1 MLTDFYDVIIQPDE
15 YRFSPSGTYY
25 APPEGPLGS
34 YAEYVNS
41 LPYTEGPELF
51 GLHDNANITCALGET
66 NLLLNTVLSL
76 QPRSGGGGGM
86 SWDDQLAEVSA
97 DIEARLPAA
106 YDIELAL
113 IQFPVRYDEAMNTV
127 LTQELQRFNNL
138 TDLIKGMLK
147 EVQRAIKGLVVM
159 SGELETMGNSMVT
172 GKVPGAWAKA
182 AYPSRKPLGS
192 WVLDLIARLKFLQD
206 WFDALVPPNI
216 FWISGFYFI
225 QAFITGTLQNY
236 ARKYQLPIDTVAFD
250 FAILRPDEERKA
262 TAEKIPDGSVCHGLF
277 FEGARWDVEKHVIA
291 ESRPRELYTTCPM
304 FHMQPKVKGDIEE
317 VIGRP
322 ELYTGAIRGTAHKYQ
337 VPVYRE
343 SARAGVLSTTGH
355 STNFVMFI
363 RVPMA
368 KEHTQQH
375 WIKRGVAMLSQLDD

>member
-1 MLTDFYDVIIQPDE
+1 
-15 YRFSPSGTYY
+15 
-25 APPEGPLGS
+25 
-34 YAEYVNS
+34 
-41 LPYTEGPELF
+41 
-51 GLHDNANITCALGET
+51 
-66 NLLLNTVLSL
+66 
-76 QPRSGGGGGM
+76 
-86 SWDDQLAEVSA
+86 
-97 DIEARLPAA
+97 
-106 YDIELAL
+106 
-113 IQFPVRYDEAMNTV
+113 
-127 LTQELQRFNNL
+127 
-138 TDLIKGMLK
+138 
-147 EVQRAIKGLVVM
+147 
-159 SGELETMGNSMVT
+159 MVT
-172 GKVPGAWAKA
+172 GKEPGAWAKA

-277 FEGARWDVEKHVIA
+277 FEGRAGMLKTRHA

-304 FHMQPKVKGDIEE
+304 FHMQPKVKGDIERSLADPSCTRARFK
-317 VIGRP
+317 VPHTRARYR
-322 ELYTGAIRGTAHKYQ
+322 YTG
-337 VPVYRE
+337 

>member
-97 DIEARLPAA
+97 DIEGRLPPA

-159 SGELETMGNSMVT
+159 SGELETMGNSVVT

-322 ELYTGAIRGTAHKYQ
+322 ELYTGAIQGTAHKYQ

>member
-1 MLTDFYDVIIQPDE
+1 
-15 YRFSPSGTYY
+15 
-25 APPEGPLGS
+25 
-34 YAEYVNS
+34 
-41 LPYTEGPELF
+41 
-51 GLHDNANITCALGET
+51 
-66 NLLLNTVLSL
+66 
-76 QPRSGGGGGM
+76 M

-97 DIEARLPAA
+97 DIEGRLPPA

-375 WIKRGVAMLSQLDD
+375 WIKRGVAMLCNLDD